1 MLAMQREMEML
12 ASKMLLDW
20 PEASVALAN
29 LKMKVVHIECVEG
42 DSGSHEGRRRV
53 CSDLANQCCC
63 RVVLK
68 LLSQF
73 CRSLL
78 KPGTERNGT
87 MAERSVPYY
96 FAY

>member
-53 CSDLANQCCC
+53 CSDLALGVNSP
-63 RVVLK
+63 VSLGLVGK
-68 LLSQF
+68 LPTFIL
-73 CRSLL
+73 
-78 KPGTERNGT
+78 GGYRN
-87 MAERSVPYY
+87 
-96 FAY
+96 